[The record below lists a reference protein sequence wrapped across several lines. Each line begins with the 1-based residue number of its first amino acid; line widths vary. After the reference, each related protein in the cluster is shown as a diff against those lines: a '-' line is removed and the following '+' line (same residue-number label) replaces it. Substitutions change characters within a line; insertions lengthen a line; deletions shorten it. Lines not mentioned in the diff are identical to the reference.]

1 GVAVTRPLDLA
12 VFVAYMALL
21 AGVGFAF
28 ARRKAGA
35 KEYLLAGQDVHWAV
49 VAVSV
54 LAALF
59 SGISYLGAP
68 AEAFFHDLT
77 NLWAVAPFRLAPPL
91 VTPLFL
97 PFFRSAGVVTAYD
110 FLGRRFDGRLR
121 RLGSGLFVLRVTF
134 YLGLAISAPALVVAE
149 MTGWPFAACALLA
162 GGL

>member
-1 GVAVTRPLDLA
+1 TSPATTWSWTAAGRRGDGPHWSPPRRGVAVTRPLDLA

-28 ARRKAGA
+28 ARRKSGA

-77 NLWAVAPFRLAPPL
+77 ILWAVA
-91 VTPLFL
+91 TFL
-97 PFFRSAGVVTAYD
+97 IA
-110 FLGRRFDGRLR
+110 
-121 RLGSGLFVLRVTF
+121 
-134 YLGLAISAPALVVAE
+134 
-149 MTGWPFAACALLA
+149 
-162 GGL
+162 